1 MIRLKD
7 IALKAGVSV
16 MTVSKVLRDAPD
28 ISSATKTRIRALAQ
42 QMGYTPDAVAQ
53 GLRTRTTKLLGLLIP
68 SVADPISARMVLAI
82 EERAYDFGYD
92 LILAQS
98 QNSIER
104 EESILRR
111 LMARRVDGLF
121 VVPVYRHSQSCLVYN
136 ELAER
141 KIPTVVLGHK
151 PHFAEQFINVET
163 DDIRSSQLVTEHLLE
178 LGHRQIAFFAGPSVS
193 PASAER
199 IEGYRRALREANLD
213 ADDRLIFTAGNTI
226 EEGAS
231 AVLQMLNEGLKP
243 TALQSASDL
252 SAIGA
257 ASVLLRQG
265 WRIPADIA
273 VAGFGN
279 VLMAE
284 YFAAPLTTVRQP
296 KFRLGAAAVE
306 IMQKLLKS
314 EPAESR
320 RLEAELIVRASTLP
334 ARN

>member
-7 IALKAGVSV
+7 IALKGGVSV

-28 ISSATKTRIRALAQ
+28 ISLATKTRIRALAQ

-53 GLRTRTTKLLGLLIP
+53 GLRTRTTKLLGLVIP

-82 EERAYDFGYD
+82 EERVFDLGYD

-98 QNSIER
+98 QNSVER

-121 VVPVYRHSQSCLVYN
+121 VVPVYRHSQMCPVYT
-136 ELAER
+136 ELADR
-141 KIPTVVLGHK
+141 KIPTIILGHK
-151 PHFAEQFINVET
+151 PRFAERFINVET
-163 DDIRSSQLVTEHLLE
+163 DDVRSSQTVTEHLLE
-178 LGHRQIAFFAGPSVS
+178 LGHKQIAFFAGPSVS

-199 IEGYRRALREANLD
+199 FEGYRRALREAKLD
-213 ADDRLIFTAGNTI
+213 VDDRLVFTAGNTI

-243 TALQSASDL
+243 TALQAASDL

-257 ASVLLRQG
+257 ASMLLRQG
-265 WRIPADIA
+265 WKIPGDIA

-279 VLMAE
+279 ILMAE

-306 IMQKLLKS
+306 IMQRFLRLES
-314 EPAESR
+314 VESR

-334 ARN
+334 AKN